1 MTDNNDYYKHQGTV
15 ERCMARV
22 QDKTF
27 LEEDVNALQLW
38 LNRADSDK
46 DRETQRSEALQGQ
59 ISSLQDQLTAMEG
72 RYDQAST
79 KVQVCAA

>member
-1 MTDNNDYYKHQGTV
+1 MTDNNDYYKHQGPV